1 MITSFARYWYHALF
15 LLLFATC
22 CTPAVTGASEKPGN
36 RLFLTSSASNLH
48 PFVGQEIVLT
58 YTLCFKDVAPKISS
72 ETNPSFTSLWAKESL
87 PERFIKSMPKTV
99 GGEPFRSAVVK
110 QFRVVPLQSGS
121 YTIAGYGMQCMLP
134 QQEIDKSLKELP
146 ETPVNITAPS
156 ITLSVLALPE
166 PVPESF
172 SGGIGSFSLD
182 LLTDHQNIRIGEPLS
197 LQLTMRGKGSLHTLQ
212 LPGLTLP
219 ESFLHNPPERSSSL
233 DAVTSTVTAWPQ
245 SKGTFQI
252 PALRT
257 AVFNP
262 ETRTFSTLFSN
273 PLTITVDAPLQGE
286 VADEAE
292 LPAAGTLR
300 NNLSAPVTAAI
311 ILIVIVLLLTV
322 AAVVMKRR
330 KVQRSAGRAAPEGQL
345 EQRVSAGEMKQQ
357 LFTLLEAAGM
367 SNPGAMTRRELEGAL
382 LRLNVSTENRLELSA
397 VLDSL
402 DKILYT
408 PSVNREM
415 QIPESVVA
423 KVNALLALLKKV
435 EPFR

>member
-1 MITSFARYWYHALF
+1 MITSFAPSRYFAF
-15 LLLFATC
+15 ILLLLAAC
-22 CTPAVTGASEKPGN
+22 CSPAVTDASEKQGN
-36 RLFLTSSASNLH
+36 SLFITSSASNIH

-58 YTLCFKDVAPKISS
+58 YTLCFRDVAPKILN
-72 ETNPSFTSLWAKESL
+72 ETNPSFTGLWAKESY
-87 PERFIKSMPKTV
+87 PERFIKSIPKRV
-99 GGEPFRSAVVK
+99 GGELFRSAVVK
-110 QFRVVPLQSGS
+110 QFRVVPLQSGAF
-121 YTIAGYGMQCMLP
+121 TIAGYRMQCMLP
-134 QQEIDKSLKELP
+134 QQRIGPALKELP
-146 ETPVNITAPS
+146 ETPLHITAPS

-166 PVPESF
+166 PIPESF

-182 LLTDHQNIRIGEPLS
+182 LLSDHQNIRIGEPLS

-245 SKGTFQI
+245 SKGTFHI

-273 PLTITVDAPLQGE
+273 PLTITVDAPLQGG

-292 LPAAGTLR
+292 LPAAGTLWD
-300 NNLSAPVTAAI
+300 NLSAPVTAAI
-311 ILIVIVLLLTV
+311 IVIVLLLTV

-330 KVQRSAGRAAPEGQL
+330 KVQRSAGRAAPEGQP

-382 LRLNVSTENRLELSA
+382 LRLNVSMENRLELSA